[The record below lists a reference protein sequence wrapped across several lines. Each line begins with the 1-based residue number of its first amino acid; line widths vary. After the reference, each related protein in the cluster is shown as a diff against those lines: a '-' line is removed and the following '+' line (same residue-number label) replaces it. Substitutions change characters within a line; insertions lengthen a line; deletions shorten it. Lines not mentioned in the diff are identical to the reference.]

1 MKGKWQKLVV
11 AAALSLAA
19 AGASAAEVRVA
30 VAANFTSTMKALAAK
45 FEAKS
50 GDKVVVSFGSTG
62 KLYTQIVN
70 GAPYDVFLAADT
82 ERPQLLVK
90 NGKAVPASLFTYALG
105 RLVLWS
111 AKPNVVDTEG
121 TILNDG
127 GFGHLAIANPKT
139 APYGAAAVEVLTG
152 LGVYDTIKDSIVE
165 GDNIAQ
171 TFQFVATGNAEI
183 GFVALSQVK
192 NRSGGSMWQVPQD
205 YYTPIRQD
213 AVLLKSAANN
223 AAAKRFLAFLRSG
236 AAQAIIANSGYG
248 VDQ

>member
-1 MKGKWQKLVV
+1 MKIKLLKWVV

-19 AGASAAEVRVA
+19 AGAMAAQVRVA
-30 VAANFTSTMKALAAK
+30 VAANFTSTMKKLAAR
-45 FEAKS
+45 FEATS
-50 GDKVVVSFGSTG
+50 GDKVVISFGSTG

-82 ERPQLLVK
+82 LRPQLLVK
-90 NGKAVPASLFTYALG
+90 NGKAVAKSLFTYALG

-111 AKPNVVDTEG
+111 PNPNLVDTEG

-127 GFGHLAIANPKT
+127 DFEHLAIANPKT
-139 APYGAAAVEVLTG
+139 APYGEAAMEVMNG
-152 LGVYDTIKDSIVE
+152 LGVYDTIKDRIVE

-171 TFQFVATGNAEI
+171 TFQFVATGDAQI

-192 NRSGGSMWQVPQD
+192 TVHKGSWWAVPQG

-213 AVLLKSAANN
+213 VVLLKSAAGNK
-223 AAAKRFLAFLRSG
+223 AAKALMTFLHSG
-236 AAQAIIANSGYG
+236 EAQAIIANSGYG

>member
-11 AAALSLAA
+11 AAALSLTAA
-19 AGASAAEVRVA
+19 SATAAEVRVA
-30 VAANFTSTMKALAAK
+30 VAANFTSTMKTLAAK
-45 FEAKS
+45 FEAKT
-50 GDKVVVSFGSTG
+50 GNKVVISFGSTG

-70 GAPYDVFLAADT
+70 GAPYDVFLSADT
-82 ERPQLLVK
+82 ARPQLLEQD
-90 NGKAVPASLFTYALG
+90 GKAVVGSRFTYALG

-111 AKPNVVDTEG
+111 AKPGVVDTEG

-127 GFGHLAIANPKT
+127 DFKHIAIANPKT
-139 APYGAAAVEVLTG
+139 APYGAAAMEVMNG
-152 LGVYDTIKDSIVE
+152 LGVYDTIKDRIVE

-171 TFQFVATGNAEI
+171 TFQFVATGNAQI

-192 NRSGGSMWQVPQD
+192 AVNKGSWWEIPQG

-223 AAAKRFLAFLRSG
+223 ATAKRLMAFLRSG

-248 VDQ
+248 IDQ